1 MPDMAALYV
10 AQHGWLRRRLGDA
23 HQSADLA
30 QDTFVRLLSPVAGG
44 TALPPL
50 TGMSKEIGIKG
61 ALLDGKLNTSFVQ
74 RGRVCMGLRGAVCG
88 LIGCPVARPV
98 RRSPLAGT
106 WRACTSAGAHR

>member
-10 AQHGWLRRRLGDA
+10 AHHGWLQAWLRRRLGDA
-23 HQSADLA
+23 HQAADLA

-61 ALLDGKLNTSFVQ
+61 ALLDGKLNTSFALFQ
-74 RGRVCMGLRGAVCG
+74 TQQDNA
-88 LIGCPVARPV
+88 AQF
-98 RRSPLAGT
+98 
-106 WRACTSAGAHR
+106 SAGEYAWAYVVPYAA